1 MKQLY
6 LFKTA
11 TLFVFAIV
19 SLLFF
24 AFNSVNFIHASSLE
38 TNGRIVIKQ
47 VTNEDVNNKLKSY
60 KTKKNIAKSKTNNE
74 TNLRGTLYPTSEDKK
89 IKKSKKSKILKAI
102 KNNIIVTG
110 IKKVY
115 NAIVDLFKKNPK
127 KEKNAYDQELAST
140 KQNSLYYV

>member
-1 MKQLY
+1 MKQLS

-11 TLFVFAIV
+11 TIFIFSIV

-74 TNLRGTLYPTSEDKK
+74 TK
-89 IKKSKKSKILKAI
+89 
-102 KNNIIVTG
+102 
-110 IKKVY
+110 
-115 NAIVDLFKKNPK
+115 
-127 KEKNAYDQELAST
+127 
-140 KQNSLYYV
+140 